1 MTTSPYALTINGHRY
16 GYRELVALCNAIVAV
31 EGVAPWER
39 ELYQFILEWLNDNDY
54 VMVHTSGSTGTPKSY
69 QQPKESM
76 KNSALMTQRYF
87 GLGANTNGLLCLP
100 VSYIAG
106 KMMVVRAFISGMNLV
121 VVEPSS
127 NPFLKI
133 EEKIHF
139 AAITPF
145 QLALSLSILMEAMV
159 DAIIVGG
166 GEIPTDLE
174 LKCQDLPS
182 DVYAT
187 YGMTE
192 TSSHVALR
200 AVNGASKSACYEVL
214 SGVTITTDDRQC
226 LMITAPHLTPYTLVT
241 NDIVAIK
248 DTNHFQW
255 LGRFDSVINSGGVKI
270 FPEQVEKK
278 LFSVISLRYFVAAL
292 PDSVLGDKVA
302 LFIEGEP
309 LTAKEMETLNENM
322 AALLTKFETPKEIV
336 FIKAFSLSD
345 AGKILK
351 KAIVANYCLSH

>member
-1 MTTSPYALTINGHRY
+1 MTTSQFALTINGHRY
-16 GYRELVALCNAIVAV
+16 GYRELVALCNATIAM
-31 EGVAPWER
+31 EGISLWER
-39 ELYQFILEWLNDNDY
+39 DFYLFILEWLSDNDY
-54 VMVHTSGSTGTPKSY
+54 VMVNTSGSTGTPKSY

-87 GLGANTNGLLCLP
+87 GLGTNTNGLLCLP

-106 KMMVVRAFISGMNLV
+106 KMMVVRAFVSGMNLV

-127 NPFLKI
+127 NPFVKVA
-133 EEKIHF
+133 EKIHF

-145 QLALSLSILMEAMV
+145 QLALSLDAFKAKRI

-174 LKCQDLPS
+174 LKCQELPS
-182 DVYAT
+182 DIYAT

-200 AVNGASKSACYEVL
+200 AVNGPSKSASYEVL
-214 SGVTITTDDRQC
+214 SGVAIDVDDRQC
-226 LMITAPHLTPYTLVT
+226 LMIKAPHLTPYTLVT

-248 DTNHFQW
+248 DATHFEW

-278 LFSVISLRYFVAAL
+278 LFTVIDRRYFVAAL
-292 PDSVLGDKVA
+292 PDSVLGEQVT
-302 LFIEGEP
+302 LFVEGDP
-309 LTAKEMETLNENM
+309 LTAAELETLHENM

-336 FIKAFSLSD
+336 FIKTFTLSD

-351 KAIVANYCLSH
+351 KNIVASYRL

>member
-1 MTTSPYALTINGHRY
+1 MTTSLFALTINGHRY
-16 GYRELVALCNAIVAV
+16 GYRELISLCNAMVAM
-31 EGVAPWER
+31 EGIAQWER
-39 ELYQFILEWLNDNDY
+39 ELYLFILEWLNDSDY
-54 VMVHTSGSTGTPKSY
+54 VMVNTSGSTGTPKSY

-87 GLGANTNGLLCLP
+87 GLGPNTNGLFCLP

-106 KMMVVRAFISGMNLV
+106 KMMVVRAFVTGMNLV

-127 NPFLKI
+127 NPFVKVT
-133 EEKIHF
+133 EKIHF

-145 QLALSLSILMEAMV
+145 QLAFSLDALKARRI

-182 DVYAT
+182 DIYAT

-200 AVNGASKSACYEVL
+200 AVNGSGKSVCYEVL
-214 SGVTITTDDRQC
+214 SGVEIDVDDRQC

-241 NDIVAIK
+241 NDIVTIIDA
-248 DTNHFQW
+248 THFEW

-278 LFSVISLRYFVAAL
+278 LFTVIDRRYFIAAL
-292 PDSVLGDKVA
+292 PDSVLGEKVT
-302 LFIEGEP
+302 LFIEGDP
-309 LTAKEMETLNENM
+309 LAASAMEILNENIEV
-322 AALLTKFETPKEIV
+322 LLTKFETPKEIV
-336 FIKAFSLSD
+336 FIKTFALSD

-351 KAIVANYCLSH
+351 KAIVADYRL